1 MGFGQGSAGVGGEFF
16 QLLVIIFMELFG
28 VSLGQ
33 FIGAVSP
40 SMQIAPLF
48 NPYPSPSSYN
58 AWTIPQMQ
66 KYVPQN
72 GYVSQQ
78 PPLSQYW
85 NGGYNHPPAYGGHS
99 TGQW

>member
-1 MGFGQGSAGVGGEFF
+1 MGFGQGTAGVGGEFF

-48 NPYPSPSSYN
+48 NPFLMSALLVCRSFYPKL
-58 AWTIPQMQ
+58 ARMLTT
-66 KYVPQN
+66 VC
-72 GYVSQQ
+72 
-78 PPLSQYW
+78 
-85 NGGYNHPPAYGGHS
+85 HS
-99 TGQW
+99 IAL

>member
-1 MGFGQGSAGVGGEFF
+1 MGFGQGTAGVGGEFF

-48 NPYPSPSSYN
+48 NPFLMLVLGTFCGV
-58 AWTIPQMQ
+58 TIPFPSLPSYWKWLYQLTP
-66 KYVPQN
+66 YTRT
-72 GYVSQQ
+72 
-78 PPLSQYW
+78 LSAMLATELQ
-85 NGGYNHPPAYGGHS
+85 
-99 TGQW
+99 